1 MMTPFRLVFLLLA
14 GLAVA
19 GTSYVAYMGYG
30 SESTDLDRSVR
41 VVGAGRG
48 LNGHVK

>member
-1 MMTPFRLVFLLLA
+1 MINLFRLVFVLLA

-41 VVGAGRG
+41 AASAGRG
-48 LNGHVK
+48 LTGHVK

>member
-1 MMTPFRLVFLLLA
+1 MINPFRIVFLLLA
-14 GLAVA
+14 GLAIA

-30 SESTDLDRSVR
+30 SESRDLDRSVR
-41 VVGAGRG
+41 VIGAGRG